1 MPTRPIRPEVV
12 PTALFD
18 ARIIL
23 PDVVIPIDR
32 AEWFRP
38 LEPGIKL
45 KPGAQ
50 IPRPIAV
57 PVAAA
62 NKVLRGVIHLVA
74 DVRADAPPTV
84 VWVRGSDELLV
95 MLDQIQLTCAP
106 GFVTIRMV
114 VQCDEVRD
122 AQRVDIAFAVGSKA
136 RPTGLV
142 MSTFDRVQGPAV
154 ITNTWSAAIT
164 AFAWE
169 ALLTTA
175 TQLAAGIG
183 KDASKRALLPASIAA
198 DKDVLLIGVM
208 ARHTLG
214 FLVSR

>member
-1 MPTRPIRPEVV
+1 MPSRPTRPEAAPSAR
-12 PTALFD
+12 FD

-38 LEPGIKL
+38 LEPTTKL

-50 IPRPIAV
+50 VPKPILV
-57 PVAAA
+57 PAAAA
-62 NKVLRGVIHLVA
+62 NAVLRGVIHLVA
-74 DVRADAPPTV
+74 DLRADAPPTV

-95 MLDQIQLTCAP
+95 LLDGIQLTCAP
-106 GFVTIRMV
+106 GFVTIRLV
-114 VQCDEVRD
+114 VQCDQVPD
-122 AQRVDIAFAVGSKA
+122 AQRVDVAFAVGSKA
-136 RPTGLV
+136 RPSGLL
-142 MSTFDRVQGPAV
+142 MSTFDRVQGPAL
-154 ITNTWSAAIT
+154 ITNTWSAEIT

-183 KDASKRALLPASIAA
+183 KDANGRALLPASIAA
-198 DKDVLLIGVM
+198 DKDLLMIGVM
-208 ARHTLG
+208 ARHNLG
-214 FLVSR
+214 FVGQR